1 MKNIQKTKQNKTE
14 LRRHRVRSAM
24 LARPVWPRLSVFRSL
39 KHFYL
44 QIIDDKQG
52 KTICAASDFEIS
64 KKKGLKPVDAA
75 RAAGEAI
82 AKKALAKG
90 VEKVVFDR
98 GAYKFHGQVKAA
110 AEGAREGGLKF

>member
-1 MKNIQKTKQNKTE
+1 
-14 LRRHRVRSAM
+14 M
-24 LARPVWPRLSVFRSL
+24 LARRTQPRLSVFRSS

-52 KTICAASDFEIS
+52 KTICAASDFEVA
-64 KKKGLKPVDAA
+64 KKKGMKPKDVA
-75 RAAGEAI
+75 RLAGALL
-82 AKKALAKG
+82 AKKAVDKG

-98 GAYKFHGQVKAA
+98 GAYKFHGLVKAA